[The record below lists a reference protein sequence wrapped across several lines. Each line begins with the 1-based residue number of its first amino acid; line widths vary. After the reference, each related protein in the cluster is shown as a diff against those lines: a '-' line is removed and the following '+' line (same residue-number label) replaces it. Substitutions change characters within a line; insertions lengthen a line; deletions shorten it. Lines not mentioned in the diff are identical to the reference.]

1 MALDSMQEIFDKI
14 QAGRK
19 PFWQVVRDTDV
30 EERQVTAEASFEK
43 MHATWRAMVESVDT
57 SRADR
62 RSVSG
67 LHHANHRARLIVG
80 DLVAHAVHRTQLA
93 VEACGQLLRLMH
105 GVVDRRFTRFIFVGV
120 RLRNAQ
126 RDGAN
131 FVETRFQG
139 AIQQTV
145 EFIQLA
151 QGHFHCAHRAIAFQ
165 NAFPVLIVVIRLGT
179 QIRRVDVLFSNTA
192 LFEEREILR
201 NAIVSLFF
209 CRRGVFCRHVHFDR
223 QGGDVRNRGNA
234 CCA

>member
-1 MALDSMQEIFDKI
+1 MRRLQLKDYIDLVVKLDSRLLVGFL
-14 QAGRK
+14 GRN
-19 PFWQVVRDTDV
+19 
-30 EERQVTAEASFEK
+30 
-43 MHATWRAMVESVDT
+43 
-57 SRADR
+57 R

-80 DLVAHAVHRTQLA
+80 DMVAHAVHRTQLA

-165 NAFPVLIVVIRLGT
+165 NAFPVLIVVIWLGT